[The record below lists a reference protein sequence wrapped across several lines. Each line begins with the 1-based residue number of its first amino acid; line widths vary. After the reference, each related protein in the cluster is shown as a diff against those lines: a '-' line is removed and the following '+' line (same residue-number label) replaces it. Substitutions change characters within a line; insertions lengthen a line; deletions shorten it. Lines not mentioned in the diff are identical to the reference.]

1 MARGVK
7 LGTTEIERA
16 RARLIGLVAE
26 TDVQDISPNLTLKL
40 ENNQHSGSFK
50 ARGAMNALL
59 CSAVGRDG
67 VLAASGGNHGAAVA
81 WASQRLGY
89 ESNIFVPSIISSTK
103 LKRLESYGA
112 NVHIAGSEY
121 QETFEAA
128 EEYGREH
135 QCVEIHAY
143 DQHEVI
149 AGAGTLALEVDR
161 QLSEF
166 STVVVACGGGGLSG
180 GLATWWGAKKRI
192 VVVETKGTATFANSL
207 AMGKLTDVEVSGVAA
222 DSLGARRLGHLG
234 WNALRSV
241 NAESSVVSDADV
253 LEAQSALLHEFDVV
267 AEPAAA
273 AGYAAIRSGRLKI
286 TDDERCLLIVCGGN
300 SE

>member
-1 MARGVK
+1 M
-7 LGTTEIERA
+7 
-16 RARLIGLVAE
+16 
-26 TDVQDISPNLTLKL
+26 
-40 ENNQHSGSFK
+40 
-50 ARGAMNALL
+50 
-59 CSAVGRDG
+59 
-67 VLAASGGNHGAAVA
+67 
-81 WASQRLGY
+81 
-89 ESNIFVPSIISSTK
+89 
-103 LKRLESYGA
+103 
-112 NVHIAGSEY
+112 
-121 QETFEAA
+121 
-128 EEYGREH
+128 
-135 QCVEIHAY
+135 
-143 DQHEVI
+143 
-149 AGAGTLALEVDR
+149 EVDR

-207 AMGKLTDVEVSGVAA
+207 AMGKLTDVKVSGVAA

-286 TDDERCLLIVCGGN
+286 TDCERCLLIVCGGN